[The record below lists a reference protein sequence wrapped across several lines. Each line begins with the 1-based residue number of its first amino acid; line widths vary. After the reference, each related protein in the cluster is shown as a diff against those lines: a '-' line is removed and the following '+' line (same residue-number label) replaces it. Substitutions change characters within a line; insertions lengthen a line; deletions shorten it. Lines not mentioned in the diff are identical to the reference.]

1 MKKIRS
7 HSKDPYLIDKQRK
20 TIISAALKV
29 FMKTGFDT
37 ANMRQIATAA
47 GMTPGNIYHYIGTK
61 KDILYLSCQ
70 YTKEK
75 AESFNANLKASE
87 SGDKISDLKNA
98 LAAFYKMCDESANQ
112 IVIYTREQTKFSN
125 EDLKALREAM
135 EASIYIFQEII
146 STGND
151 KGLFN
156 VEEPQLLARQIVFSG
171 YDWSIRRIYYKE
183 FCDLEKYTEQQQ
195 KLYLCFALKKE
206 RCITEY

>member
-7 HSKDPYLIDKQRK
+7 RSKDPYLIDRQRK
-20 TIISAALKV
+20 SIISAALKV
-29 FMKTGFDT
+29 FMKTGFDA

-61 KDILYLSCQ
+61 RDILHLSCQ
-70 YTKEK
+70 YTKER

-98 LAAFYKMCDESANQ
+98 IEAFYKMCDESANQ

-125 EDLKALREAM
+125 EDLKLLSEAM
-135 EASIYIFQEII
+135 GASIYIFQEII
-146 STGND
+146 STGNEQ
-151 KGLFN
+151 GLFN
-156 VEEPQLLARQIVFSG
+156 VEEPQLLAHQIVFSG

-195 KLYLCFALKKE
+195 KIYLGFAMKQA
-206 RCITEY
+206 RCITNH